1 MQRPEAG
8 VGWRISDWRGARGW
22 LQSAHGE
29 RREKGIK
36 RVADNCFC
44 RKAGLRGIPPLLQ
57 ATGGSRGADQPLAPA
72 LATAWGPRRCR
83 SPEVSMWSQLP
94 SQHVKIPP
102 CHQLPFAASGRFAAN
117 WVNTISKTEAGTQT
131 SHLFIT
137 SPAQTVYSPRTEEPN
152 LERKISSSI

>member
-1 MQRPEAG
+1 MTGEAP
-8 VGWRISDWRGARGW
+8 GAGYIV
-22 LQSAHGE
+22 HMENGE
-29 RREKGIK
+29 TGIK

-44 RKAGLRGIPPLLQ
+44 RKAGLRGIPPTT
-57 ATGGSRGADQPLAPA
+57 AGNRGSRGADQPLAPA
-72 LATAWGPRRCR
+72 PAAAWGPRRCR

-102 CHQLPFAASGRFAAN
+102 CHQLPFAASGRFTAN

-152 LERKISSSI
+152 LERKISSYI